1 MNSSNL
7 ELQKATI
14 YQSCNDEYKRGVIL
28 NRDKIAKAFPKI
40 DTHNDWEVISEI
52 LQTPKDTQPEYYKA
66 KGMSIP
72 PDEILQKFNPTG
84 IKVPMRSREELQ
96 RSRTSLPLL
105 DLLKALH
112 YYTSSKVSKL
122 EKKDRLKVENN
133 FNESALLGLGSL
145 VEDLAERLIGEHGIE
160 IFAERDSSEN
170 MDRDGDEEGP
180 SESEGSEADED
191 QDDHDD
197 SAGSISD
204 ISF

>member
-1 MNSSNL
+1 MNSSNV
-7 ELQKATI
+7 ELQKATV

-28 NRDKIAKAFPKI
+28 NREKIAKAFPDI
-40 DTHNDWEVISEI
+40 DTDNDWEVISEI
-52 LQTPKDTQPEYYKA
+52 LQTAKDIQPEYYKS
-66 KGMSIP
+66 KGTSIP

-84 IKVPMRSREELQ
+84 IRVPMRSREELSKS
-96 RSRTSLPLL
+96 RSPLPSS

-112 YYTSSKVSKL
+112 YYTSRKVSKL
-122 EKKDRLKVENN
+122 DKKDRLKLENN
-133 FNESALLGLGSL
+133 FDETALLSLGSL

-160 IFAERDSSEN
+160 IFTERDSSEN
-170 MDRDGDEEGP
+170 VDRDEEEP